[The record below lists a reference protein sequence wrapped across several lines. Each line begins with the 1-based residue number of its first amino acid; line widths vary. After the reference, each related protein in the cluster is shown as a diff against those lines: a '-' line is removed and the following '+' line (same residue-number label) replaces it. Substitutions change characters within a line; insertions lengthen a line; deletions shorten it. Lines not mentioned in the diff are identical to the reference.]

1 MAVVSAMS
9 LREIARALGGELSGG
24 RVLCPGPGHHSPRDR
39 SLQVTLSP
47 TGFLAHSFAG
57 DDWKICRDHVRSRL
71 GLPPW
76 EPGDGQDRRVHPSRI
91 KEFDRQAVDR
101 EAKYRSRTE
110 DDLVRIKRATE
121 IWDTAVDPRGTLAER
136 YLNSRRLELGEEL
149 AGNVLRF
156 HARCPWR
163 NEDTGRTDFIPALI
177 AAFRSIDDD
186 EITAIHR
193 IALNPDG
200 TKIGRRMLGVVH
212 RAAVKLDQ
220 INTEIAIGEGVET
233 CMAARQLGIRPCWA
247 LGSTGNISGF
257 SVIGNIIQL
266 TILGETGKASQDA
279 IRFCAPRWRKAGRQV
294 RIIMPEIGSDLNDEL
309 MAGGLR

>member
-1 MAVVSAMS
+1 MSAAHLPS
-9 LREIARALGGELSGG
+9 LAQIAKALGGDISGG
-24 RVLCPGPGHHSPRDR
+24 RVLCPGPGHRSLRDR

-47 TGFLAHSFAG
+47 SGFLVHSFAG

-76 EPGDGQDRRVHPSRI
+76 EPGDGQGRRIHPSRT
-91 KEFDRQAVDR
+91 KEFNRRAVDR
-101 EAKYRSRTE
+101 EAKFRSRTE
-110 DDLVRIKRATE
+110 DDLVRIGCATE
-121 IWDTAVDPRGTLAER
+121 IWNKAVDPRGTLAER
-136 YLNSRRLELGEEL
+136 YLSSRRLELGDEL

-163 NEDTGRTDFIPALI
+163 NEDTDRTDFIPALI

-257 SVIGNIIQL
+257 PVIGNITQL

-279 IRFCAPRWRKAGRQV
+279 IRFCAPRWRTAGRQV
-294 RIIMPEIGSDLNDEL
+294 RIIMPEVGADLNDEL
-309 MAGGLR
+309 IAGGL